1 MRQLIPLDSV
11 VDVLR
16 EPMIVLNGERY
27 FVVATAWTSEELSM
41 IDFSDDAFSHRL
53 IRIDNQDKG
62 LPREFTVTFH

>member
-1 MRQLIPLDSV
+1 
-11 VDVLR
+11 
-16 EPMIVLNGERY
+16 MIVLNGERY